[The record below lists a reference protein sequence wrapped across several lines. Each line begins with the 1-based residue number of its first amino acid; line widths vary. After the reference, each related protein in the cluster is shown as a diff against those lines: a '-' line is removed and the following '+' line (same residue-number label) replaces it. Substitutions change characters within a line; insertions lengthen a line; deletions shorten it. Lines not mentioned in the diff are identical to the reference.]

1 MSYELTDIQ
10 FQILDSLY
18 FVETFAH
25 IVEEANEPTAVVK
38 DEIRTLIDKGLVQVM
53 MFDEE
58 KGDFRRTTIFDA
70 DNIQDYS
77 FLATKDGLLKHNG
90 FR

>member
-25 IVEEANEPTAVVK
+25 IVEEANEPPAVVK

>member
-1 MSYELTDIQ
+1 MNHELTDVQ
-10 FQILDSLY
+10 FQILDSVY
-18 FVETFAH
+18 FVESFAH
-25 IVEEANEPTAVVK
+25 IVEEAMEPAAVVK
-38 DEIRTLIDKGLVQVM
+38 DELRTLIDRGYIQVM
-53 MFDEE
+53 MFDQN
-58 KGDFRRTTIFDA
+58 KGDFSRTTIYDA